1 MVSYFVVGII
11 MFSFVRWWSISRHQI
26 QLSPLDDKQ
35 NGFSPYHQMATTTIL
50 VAIRFGHYRWMG
62 IEKGWIW
69 QIPFY
74 LFWFPKRMDDFKK
87 YGHHPIVIISWMVT
101 KVFSIAIK
109 RGHATR
115 FFENLLTTLDE
126 NFPKNMT
133 TPLFW

>member
-1 MVSYFVVGII
+1 
-11 MFSFVRWWSISRHQI
+11 
-26 QLSPLDDKQ
+26 
-35 NGFSPYHQMATTTIL
+35 
-50 VAIRFGHYRWMG
+50 
-62 IEKGWIW
+62 
-69 QIPFY
+69 
-74 LFWFPKRMDDFKK
+74 MDDFKK